1 MLIIELETNMEDA
14 RRTLYIHKRIPTT
27 LHEIARASQINDAT
41 AFFEGNNRQ
50 INEASRLVQT
60 HVFEDKLAQM
70 LEEYQGA
77 KSTVQ
82 GKILDEVSRGGK
94 HD

>member
-1 MLIIELETNMEDA
+1 MEDA
-14 RRTLYIHKRIPTT
+14 RHTLYIHNRIPTT

-41 AFFEGNNRQ
+41 AFVEGNNRQ

-77 KSTVQ
+77 NSAVQ
-82 GKILDEVSRGGK
+82 GKILDEISRGGK